1 MALRKVQFKKQ
12 FVHNLDSVM
21 KYSKIFIPNN
31 VKDDHWTMYVIFI
44 EEKTIAY
51 YDSFNEKPPTTR
63 KPEQLV
69 TIIEQISSIERIP
82 FKREDWTCIQSPCVP
97 QVSVVIMIMKIRLV
111 SLV

>member
-1 MALRKVQFKKQ
+1 M
-12 FVHNLDSVM
+12 HNLDSVM
-21 KYSKIFIPNN
+21 QYSKLFIPNN
-31 VKDDHWTMYVIFI
+31 VKDNHWTMYVIFI

-69 TIIEQISSIERIP
+69 KIIEEITSIEKVP
-82 FKREDWTCIQSPCVP
+82 FKREDWTCIQIPCVP
-97 QVSVVIMIMKIRLV
+97 QVSLLIKLKIRLV